1 MSNIIEIVSV
11 TPAVVEL
18 GNEVTLKILVR
29 DRSRFHGGD
38 FSLAGSAFA
47 EERKPLHIKGKD
59 GTNRKK
65 ETSFR
70 TGPGA
75 NVFAA
80 YVGAE
85 TFSYEL
91 KPDRVTS
98 GVELLTLTPIKDCAR
113 GTRFTIGLQVT
124 GAAIEFAGT
133 AWHSDVILLR
143 PGMSF
148 KAGTVSQVQ
157 IEASS
162 YSVADATLCALVTSD
177 AIASDVEVF
186 SSRGNKHS
194 VATVRWA
201 HAASAEQTVTVTP
214 KNGWRSGAR
223 MTCGVFVYDRLSV
236 EVIPT
241 SPQRVFLRNQ
251 KLGLK
256 IRLPFLPTGQEFR
269 ARVSCSRFREARV
282 VAIPRSVDL
291 QSITLDVECDLVSL
305 GEQSAVSVVVETK
318 NFAGR
323 WVAAECPDSNPG
335 HIEVSVRDR
344 IRVALKKTSPE
355 ADLRLGDSV
364 SVQLESSD
372 GALEGGDF
380 QLACAAFDAT
390 TTVAW
395 GSPGLASA
403 VFEMTLEHTGAGQ
416 PITVVLPPGYTDVT
430 PTPVLVTVVPHQ
442 AEIAATPIQPNLPMT
457 VGEKAVWGFTLDGP
471 PRRDTAVVV
480 TCDHFALNAQGRR
493 EVEVNFPAG
502 TFSVTKTLAFVE
514 RDTPLTAEVDVEV
527 VIASG
532 PAAVPGARDRASLT
546 LHPLFAV
553 GFASEWITP
562 PPDRAPHR
570 LEGDTVTL
578 TVALAGPAPRGRG
591 AEVRVES
598 TAFDAVRGTIPGAA
612 REQTFTVTLLRPLD
626 TAQTVTVTAGDFGC
640 STASNNTR
648 ELWVDAAPRV
658 NFAALDAVTPA
669 GPVNLGGG
677 AVSVTL
683 AIELDADAPQQ
694 VELRVD
700 SLLAAGVA
708 AERRLVVIPKGKRK
722 PDVAF
727 KLPITKGYRE
737 AGGGAR
743 AVPITLA
750 RLDHSHCILGSR
762 TEVSL
767 QAIDD
772 RATSVGFA
780 EKSVERRVPLDPPA
794 QLVAGDFVIV
804 TADLAVPADTG
815 GAEVEVTCPAM
826 MEADG
831 HRSKTFTFPEGTTR
845 QSVRLAFDPAMIP
858 RDAAQ
863 PEKTHTVILTLRA
876 VRGCTLGDRRTL
888 EVKVHPLPT
897 AWFAARFIAPVG
909 GTAKM
914 PYDEGEDVVVTV
926 VLSHGAGEAI
936 PAGLELRSSAL
947 TAPVPVYFAP
957 KSHSAAIPLKLSQAS
972 ADPHEITLAPI
983 PGRTPGVDACWVRDT
998 KPVDHTHALVVV
1010 TTPAVTFGAA
1020 PAPAAAGLT
1029 ARVAG
1034 AAGSASRYVSSG
1046 FSALGE
1052 GVGPHDQGT
1061 RVTLHVE
1068 LDSDAQRDA
1077 TFRLQSTAFPGKVQV
1092 FTIKKGARRPESPI
1106 QVKLT
1111 KGFLDEAGAPLL
1123 QKIRL
1128 RPIHGCKAG
1137 AVLTTDVIVRGTV
1150 TTDPTQPMQPCP
1162 LKGEPPNEFLD
1173 LCNTHGISLVQYRG
1187 KNAAQTDRGQ
1197 PGGVFAFGS
1206 AAGDSTGV
1214 VIQMIAGSPSE
1225 DAANSDAEEHHHLT
1239 FLRLGLPTIDHYCNS
1254 QFITDSGDEFDH
1266 PRVELWR
1273 YVEDVKD
1280 STLAFG
1286 LVGKVMQVLGIGSD
1300 VWEPQLALGLVDK
1313 IKKKLGKPND
1323 SDPAKVRA
1331 KANRK
1336 DGAPVLAI
1344 PIVIDLTLT
1353 EKALDKGSETV
1364 LDGVGSAALARVSAS
1379 LAEAIPASKVWA
1391 ALQTHRGLIEP
1402 SRFKLTVE
1410 TCGVPIDVE
1419 APAKRFTVPL
1429 EVFPSDEYCLQLMVK
1444 PIPDFSVGNDGG
1456 YLDSDGADKPV
1467 PPQPFFDLG
1476 DEEED
1481 EEPEEIE
1488 VASAGDIADT
1498 LSLDSYLNAASTPMS
1513 GALAPTGDSLVRPA
1527 RVTEI
1532 STVNRTFYGGAA
1544 AAAEKATEAKGWSA
1558 GFFPPFSL
1566 HITRNGQSLLKKK
1579 DEALTG
1585 REQVAS
1591 EHVVAFGNLASQRT
1605 EEEVTERLGETVGK
1619 KAGTLVVSAVATVK
1633 DSAARK
1639 LADLVDSFNKV
1650 LGAAHE
1656 IIAILNGIQD
1666 LVPSFGFSFKLK
1678 MKFLEGTLSYRFG
1691 YKEFESPE
1699 VFLWKRL
1706 DLAMTLFSIG
1716 MELRYG
1722 VGASL
1727 LFIKFEAMVFLE
1739 FAAELG
1745 LELSR
1750 EIIGPNLGWH
1760 TEAPWV
1766 SVTTAARAGVRVIL
1780 VHEKLIR
1787 VEAAVT
1793 GGYRWSFRIA
1803 PLDIFAIECKRQ
1815 CLGIDAILSIT
1826 MPGYQASPRKRLLDA
1841 SPERRSILFPAA
1853 AQKSLYVLRVRL
1865 EQLWSEVIAKYEPL
1879 EKAMGEW
1886 HSLALELVGLIEPV
1900 DGAWIIARGT
1910 ADYEA
1915 EVRVHRAASA
1925 GQPGTPPPTPER
1937 LGWPYTEA
1945 PGTQYGPNTDLAAV
1959 RASCQDG
1966 SETRPWRDQWTLCIQ
1981 GLCNIDQKVRKRV
1994 GFASTTYGARFTKH
2008 LRGDAT
2014 GAGLPDFIDREV
2026 KPAILRCLTSLN
2038 SLRRLN
2044 ADLDALEDADDGTGT
2059 VPTVATS
2066 LSAFVLRVEAEER
2079 TMARSVETA
2088 VKSVLIGNNGD
2099 FVRVFKKKLPLSQQR
2114 FRLRLETVKYYLG
2127 KLRETIA
2134 ESRAEVELAR
2144 SERKRKMT
2152 KYTTAMDAAVAA
2164 ARAEYDETCAAAQAK
2179 YAEAA
2184 RKARTGPTVTWTLE
2198 QLDPEVVIAAA
2209 REKADR
2215 KRAAAAATR
2224 DQKIIVAHRICNEK
2238 KAALARK
2245 VIGANWR
2252 LPLDDR
2258 GEISLTSINPQAT

>member
-1 MSNIIEIVSV
+1 VSNIIEIVSV

-29 DRSRFHGGD
+29 DRRRFHGGD

-133 AWHSDVILLR
+133 AWHPDVILLR

-162 YSVADATLCALVTSD
+162 YSVAHATLCALVTSE

-186 SSRGNKHS
+186 SSQGNKHS

-236 EVIPT
+236 ELIPT

-364 SVQLESSD
+364 SVQFESSD

-380 QLACAAFDAT
+380 KLACAAFDAA

-395 GSPGLASA
+395 GSPGVASA
-403 VFEMTLEHTGAGQ
+403 VFEMTLENTGAGQ

-430 PTPVLVTVVPHQ
+430 PTPVLVTVVPHR
-442 AEIAATPIQPNLPMT
+442 AEIAATPTQPNLPLT
-457 VGEKAVWGFTLDGP
+457 VGEKAEWGFTLDGP

-493 EVEVNFPAG
+493 EIEVNFPAG

-562 PPDRAPHR
+562 PPDRATHR

-598 TAFDAVRGTIPGAA
+598 TAFDPVRGTIPGAA

-708 AERRLVVIPKGKRK
+708 AESRLVVIPKGKRK

-780 EKSVERRVPLDPPA
+780 KKSVERRVPLDPPA
-794 QLVAGDFVIV
+794 QLVAGDFVLV

-845 QSVRLAFDPAMIP
+845 QSVRLAFDPTMIP
-858 RDAAQ
+858 RDAAH
-863 PEKTHTVILTLRA
+863 PEKMHTVTLTLRA

-926 VLSHGAGEAI
+926 MLSHGAGEAI

-947 TAPVPVYFAP
+947 PAPVPVYFAP

-1150 TTDPTQPMQPCP
+1150 ITDPTQPMQPCP

-1239 FLRLGLPTIDHYCNS
+1239 FLRLGLPTTDHYCNS
-1254 QFITDSGDEFDH
+1254 QFITDSGEEFDH

-1331 KANRK
+1331 KANRE

-1467 PPQPFFDLG
+1467 PPQPFLDLG
-1476 DEEED
+1476 DEED

-1498 LSLDSYLNAASTPMS
+1498 LSPDSYLNAASTPMS

-1585 REQVAS
+1585 REEMAS
-1591 EHVVAFGNLASQRT
+1591 EYVVAGGNLASQRA
-1605 EEEVTERLGETVGK
+1605 EEEVTQRLGENLGK
-1619 KAGTLVVSAVATVK
+1619 KAGTLVVSAVTTVK

-1716 MELRYG
+1716 MELRFG

-1750 EIIGPNLGWH
+1750 EIIGPKLGWH
-1760 TEAPWV
+1760 TKAPWV

-1787 VEAAVT
+1787 VEGAVT

-1826 MPGYQASPRKRLLDA
+1826 MPGYQASPRKRLLEA
-1841 SPERRSILFPAA
+1841 SPERLSILFPAA

-1910 ADYEA
+1910 SDYEA
-1915 EVRVHRAASA
+1915 EVRAHRAASA
-1925 GQPGTPPPTPER
+1925 GQPATPPPTPER

-1959 RASCQDG
+1959 GASCQSG

-1981 GLCNIDQKVRKRV
+1981 GLCNIDQKLRKRD
-1994 GFASTTYGARFTKH
+1994 GFAPTTYGARFAKH

-2066 LSAFVLRVEAEER
+2066 LSAFLLRVEAEER

-2114 FRLRLETVKYYLG
+2114 LRLRLETVKYYLG

-2134 ESRAEVELAR
+2134 ESRADVELAR
-2144 SERKRKMT
+2144 GERKRKMT

-2164 ARAEYDETCAAAQAK
+2164 ARAEYDETCAAAEAK
-2179 YAEAA
+2179 YAEAS
-2184 RKARTGPTVTWTLE
+2184 RKARSGPSFTLTLV

-2224 DQKIIVAHRICNEK
+2224 DQKIIAAHRICNEK

-2258 GEISLTSINPQAT
+2258 GEISLTSINPLVT